1 MNGHTQT
8 SRRSLR
14 GRLSSER
21 GRTTV
26 GMLAAF
32 GLTAVI
38 WTAALAVFGF
48 YPFGGKSILIT
59 DLNQQYVEFH
69 AALYDMVNPGSSLL
83 FTWDTGLG
91 MNFLGLLAYYLA
103 SPFTLLLFC
112 FPRAMLTEAILFI
125 ISMKLAA
132 SALTFSLWLAQAPRH
147 WRRGQPA
154 VRRPVRGWAGYGVT
168 YCFNLMWLDGMVLLP
183 LVALAARRVFDKGRI
198 GAFTAALTV
207 LFLANFYI
215 AYVVGIFTF
224 LLYLGWLLA
233 CREDRR
239 PVRRLG
245 AFFAGTALAA
255 GLATFLLLPTL
266 SALLGGYE
274 NVHGFSLSLSGGANP
289 LRCWARWVG
298 GVRLGHQLGH
308 AHPVRRGADDGAAAL
323 MVHPP
328 FHPAAG
334 KIRGGRS
341 AGRDAAEPT
350 AVRFGSGL
358 ECVPA
363 RPTGSPTGTPL
374 SFFSS

>member
-21 GRTTV
+21 GRTTE

-69 AALYDMVNPGSSLL
+69 AALYDMVKSGSSLL

-132 SALTFSLWLAQAPRH
+132 SALTFGCASA
-147 WRRGQPA
+147 
-154 VRRPVRGWAGYGVT
+154 
-168 YCFNLMWLDGMVLLP
+168 
-183 LVALAARRVFDKGRI
+183 
-198 GAFTAALTV
+198 
-207 LFLANFYI
+207 
-215 AYVVGIFTF
+215 
-224 LLYLGWLLA
+224 
-233 CREDRR
+233 
-239 PVRRLG
+239 
-245 AFFAGTALAA
+245 TALAA
-255 GLATFLLLPTL
+255 GSTCCSPPCTGWRAT
-266 SALLGGYE
+266 G
-274 NVHGFSLSLSGGANP
+274 
-289 LRCWARWVG
+289 
-298 GVRLGHQLGH
+298 
-308 AHPVRRGADDGAAAL
+308 
-323 MVHPP
+323 
-328 FHPAAG
+328 
-334 KIRGGRS
+334 
-341 AGRDAAEPT
+341 
-350 AVRFGSGL
+350 
-358 ECVPA
+358 
-363 RPTGSPTGTPL
+363 
-374 SFFSS
+374 